1 MEQEKTTEQIYAQ
14 ALRREL
20 NLAGCSVQV
29 IDEVIELALKLG
41 LCSVWSLEAAQEWVS
56 LWAPT
61 LSAVDLQRALF
72 VAKARAAAH
81 RENLEFRAALARAL
95 LPQDQPMH
103 DAFWFLLRASVCF
116 PDQHS
121 AFGGYQQT
129 FDFEFL
135 RLQRLI
141 LRLHLSRAQKEGRD
155 LDLEEFFLEP

>member
-20 NLAGCSVQV
+20 NLAGCSVEV
-29 IDEVIELALKLG
+29 IDEVLELALKLG
-41 LCSVWSLEAAQEWVS
+41 LCSVWSLEAAQEWVA

-61 LSAVDLQRALF
+61 LRAEDLQRALF

-81 RENLEFRAALARAL
+81 RENLEFRAALAQAL

-103 DAFWFLLRASVCF
+103 DAFWFLLRAAVCF
-116 PDQHS
+116 PDRHS
-121 AFGGYQQT
+121 AFGGCQQN

-141 LRLHLSRAQKEGRD
+141 LRLHLSRAQKSGRD
-155 LDLEEFFLEP
+155 LDLEEFFLGP